1 MSSWESLR
9 SLGERAYGTFA
20 VPVMVALAVLVVS
33 TGISPTGGAVVSGL
47 ARTMA
52 TILLMGVA
60 AAVAHAVVERRQE
73 TRHASIRDEIAAAGG
88 LRQRLMV

>member
-1 MSSWESLR
+1 MSSWEALR

-20 VPVMVALAVLVVS
+20 VPVAVAVAVLAVS
-33 TGISPTGGAVVSGL
+33 TGVSPSGESVAAGL

-60 AAVAHAVVERRQE
+60 AAAAHAVVERRSE
-73 TRHASIRDEIAAAGG
+73 ARHASIRDEIAAAGG